1 VTERP
6 NRGLAGE
13 AMSAMLESLSEQI
26 LATRFLTC
34 RYIATEAR
42 CIFVRDPT
50 AANVRFTSDSVAK
63 VLLRC

>member
-6 NRGLAGE
+6 TRALAGE

-26 LATRFLTC
+26 LATRFLIC

-42 CIFVRDPT
+42 CIRDRADLSATEAT
-50 AANVRFTSDSVAK
+50 ASAI
-63 VLLRC
+63 VL